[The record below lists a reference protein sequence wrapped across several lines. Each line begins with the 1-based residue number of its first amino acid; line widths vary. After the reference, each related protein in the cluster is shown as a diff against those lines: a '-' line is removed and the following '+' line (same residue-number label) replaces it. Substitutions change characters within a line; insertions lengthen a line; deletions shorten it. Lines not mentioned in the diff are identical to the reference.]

1 MNTFNIL
8 FNIINNKKNE
18 ELNSKIINKLGYI
31 FSIVPEDEEF
41 NNIKF
46 KTAKTIIR
54 IFTEKR
60 KTILEHNFLSYETY
74 VLRII
79 IKYFKYVEN
88 TKIEKDNENF
98 TSKIKIKFS
107 KDLKKE
113 IEENELEDLLI
124 EYYFEDINNVF

>member
-1 MNTFNIL
+1 LNTFNFL
-8 FNIINNKKNE
+8 LNIINNKKNE
-18 ELNSKIINKLGYI
+18 ELNSKIINKLGFI

-54 IFTEKR
+54 ILIEKR
-60 KTILEHNFLSYETY
+60 KTILEHNFLSYESY
-74 VLRII
+74 ILRII

-98 TSKIKIKFS
+98 TSKIEIKFA

-113 IEENELEDLLI
+113 IEENELEDLL
-124 EYYFEDINNVF
+124 